1 MVNLKSTIVMGNMT
15 LFELNAEMA
24 AIEETLIE
32 NGGELTPELEQAL
45 AENEKSL
52 AKKVDDY
59 AAIIAKFSYTE
70 DVLDAEIKRL
80 QQRKK
85 VVGNAKE
92 RLKKH
97 VCDTM
102 GIFGLTKLESN
113 LNTFT
118 RRSSTRLETND
129 EKLMA
134 AYAKKLKDFND
145 SLPAYLSVE
154 MKVNKNEIK
163 NLKKASNVLPEG
175 ATLIENFTLQIK

>member
-15 LFELNAEMA
+15 LFELTAEMA
-24 AIEETLIE
+24 AIEDALIE
-32 NGGELTPELEQAL
+32 SGGELTPELEQAL

-70 DVLDAEIKRL
+70 DILDAEIKRL

-113 LNTFT
+113 FNTFT
-118 RRSSTRLETND
+118 RRRSVKVETND
-129 EKLMA
+129 EQLTA
-134 AYAKKLKDFND
+134 AYTQRVAEMND
-145 SLPAYLSVE
+145 SLPPYLSVE
-154 MKVNKNEIK
+154 MKVNKTEIK
-163 NLKKASNVLPEG
+163 NLQKTEGILPAG
-175 ATLIENFTLQIK
+175 AEMVENFTLQIK